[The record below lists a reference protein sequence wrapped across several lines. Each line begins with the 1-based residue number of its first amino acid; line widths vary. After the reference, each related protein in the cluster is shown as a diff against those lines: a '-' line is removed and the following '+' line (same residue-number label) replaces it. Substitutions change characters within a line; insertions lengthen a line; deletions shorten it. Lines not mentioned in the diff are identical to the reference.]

1 MKLTNATKV
10 TLTINNNISSEFNV
24 LSVEGENRNFFNA
37 TELWRLAG
45 ADQVNRPDQYLRSE
59 KAQEYITW
67 RYENL
72 NENNNFQKL
81 SGSAFNFDDRKAL
94 PSEITSQFIY
104 TTRGRYGATWMDD
117 HVFLDYAQ
125 WLSPEIKDNILNCF
139 RSFGFI
145 YNAPANKQAELLI
158 EEARK
163 VETKVVLDNA
173 GVVFEYE
180 DLDRKLQA
188 KVLSHVSARLQQ
200 MEVTG
205 KLKELVKLVW
215 GADGD
220 REMASTY
227 ELIFGTINTTLFGA
241 TKAMLAENLGIAK
254 STYTRDSLTSASL
267 NCLISIESEIA
278 LYLEDCIEEEVI
290 PSMTELKH
298 FVMTTSKRVH
308 DTMLFRGGRKSRIIA
323 ERERLGGKKDT
334 RGTYQVELNDR
345 KQINSIY
352 TPY

>member
-1 MKLTNATKV
+1 MSFNNETLDLVVNNV
-10 TLTINNNISSEFNV
+10 TAHLPVVNKDGSY
-24 LSVEGENRNFFNA
+24 FFNA
-37 TELWRLAG
+37 TQLWKLNG
-45 ADQVNRPDQYLRSE
+45 ADESQKPVQYLRSE
-59 KAQEYITW
+59 RGQRFIFQRYTEVKSEGGLKGGLNAPFNYEY
-67 RYENL
+67 
-72 NENNNFQKL
+72 QV
-81 SGSAFNFDDRKAL
+81 AL
-94 PSEITSQFIY
+94 PEEITENFIS
-104 TTRGRYGATWMDD
+104 TTRGRTGGTWMESS
-117 HVFLDYAQ
+117 VFLHYAQ
-125 WLSPEIKDNILNCF
+125 TLSAALESQVISCF
-139 RSFGFI
+139 QRFGI
-145 YNAPANKQAELLI
+145 IHNAPANKQAELLI